1 MKQLM
6 IAAAVA
12 AMTFGVF
19 AENGAA
25 KADPAKGGD
34 EASIKAELTKETE
47 NASIQA
53 EFDEPDGAAI
63 SLKEDGSF
71 AIFGRGTGTY
81 DFDDVDDV
89 NDAKKEAVLK
99 AKAAIAKF
107 MKEKLSTEEG
117 LAEASKK
124 VKTSSSNGETSTVN
138 VSKES
143 IKTSATMIMNQ
154 ADALLKGA
162 ITLKMQKIARK
173 GSTGEIQATVG
184 ISSKTLK
191 AVGKVVNGIAAT
203 PEQGANGGATSAPAA
218 NPTKGGNSSWT
229 QTSSSDF

>member
-1 MKQLM
+1 MKKLM

-19 AENGAA
+19 AENDAV
-25 KADPAKGGD
+25 
-34 EASIKAELTKETE
+34 KAELTKEVD

-53 EFDEPDGAAI
+53 EFDQPDGAAI

-81 DFDDVDDV
+81 DFDDVDDI

-143 IKTSATMIMNQ
+143 IKVTSTMIKNE
-154 ADALLKGA
+154 ADALLKGV

-191 AVGKVVNGIAAT
+191 AVGKVVEGIAST
-203 PEQGANGGATSAPAA
+203 PEQGQGGAVAAPAPA
-218 NPTKGGNSSWT
+218 QNGKPGGNSSWT
-229 QTSSSDF
+229 QTSTSDF